1 IVLLLDKRI
10 FEVPPRR
17 PGNIGAARGCGDPR
31 GHRAHIDLVLRFFL
45 FKRPAQIF
53 WHSPW
58 MSASNLESWTNFLR
72 DLCRRAWIFRAVEQN
87 LARNGPATG
96 GRRQGQM
103 IATVSKEFRVQ
114 MQGYGLTTAEI
125 HYRMPDHP
133 SLLQLYV
140 WQEYDLA
147 PDFPELRGF
156 LDYWKE
162 TLEGALHS
170 VRVAHHRLIKPS
182 EWKAVDGIIAIH

>member
-1 IVLLLDKRI
+1 MDRGV
-10 FEVPPRR
+10 
-17 PGNIGAARGCGDPR
+17 GANASGASAGLVREAWLSLRGVG
-31 GHRAHIDLVLRFFL
+31 
-45 FKRPAQIF
+45 
-53 WHSPW
+53 
-58 MSASNLESWTNFLR
+58 
-72 DLCRRAWIFRAVEQN
+72 
-87 LARNGPATG
+87 AT
-96 GRRQGQM
+96 
-103 IATVSKEFRVQ
+103 ATTVR
-114 MQGYGLTTAEI
+114 T
-125 HYRMPDHP
+125 HMPDHP

-156 LDYWKE
+156 LDHWKE